1 MWLSVVLVR
10 TTFRNSK
17 GKVIPVVDAAEGLR
31 WFFTRAYSH
40 PGRKGLPQMDAG
52 GADRVNRSRSL
63 TRSSFSVFFPNS
75 NPRTRNE
82 NDICRQPAGG
92 RSGALVNALA
102 YDRDSITV

>member
-17 GKVIPVVDAAEGLR
+17 GKVIPVVEAAEGLR

-75 NPRTRNE
+75 NPRT
-82 NDICRQPAGG
+82 QPQPDPFWLLVRRRGG
-92 RSGALVNALA
+92 VRRASPQMP
-102 YDRDSITV
+102 DFWPR